1 MHYLF
6 ASIES
11 FEKFLK
17 NEYSSELQARSDDLT
32 NIVIYAFGKVLYSFE
47 PIFIYCSEEKNLRS
61 NCFRLSVAQLSK
73 FKFIAEHVETIELAA
88 KLSKSDLTLAS
99 NSIIFESHSD
109 LAVLIEFEDEQIVVR
124 AKDLNNHRRSS
135 HSVVYD
141 VKDIAVALQEV
152 HEVHED
158 LDKEI

>member
-17 NEYSSELQARSDDLT
+17 NEYSSELQARSDDLN
-32 NIVIYAFGKVLYSFE
+32 NIVVYAFGKVLYSFE

-61 NCFRLSVAQLSK
+61 SCFRLSVAQLSK
-73 FKFIAEHVETIELAA
+73 FKFIAEHIETIKLAA

-124 AKDLNNHRRSS
+124 AKDLSNRRRSS

-152 HEVHED
+152 HED

>member
-17 NEYSSELQARSDDLT
+17 NEYSSELRARSDDLN
-32 NIVIYAFGKVLYSFE
+32 NIAVYAFGKVLYSFE

-73 FKFIAEHVETIELAA
+73 FKFIAEHIETIKLAA

-99 NSIIFESHSD
+99 NTIIFESHSD
-109 LAVLIEFEDEQIVVR
+109 LAVSIEFEDERIVVR
-124 AKDLNNHRRSS
+124 AKDLSNRRRSS
-135 HSVVYD
+135 YSAVYD

-152 HEVHED
+152 HED
-158 LDKEI
+158 LDKEICK